1 MNNKKI
7 IDNVLKS
14 VFYMMDNESD
24 LTDDDYLEII
34 DYLKGDLENDKK
46 SIIEKRIANDRDYK
60 ILVNTIN
67 YEINREIPSH
77 PFYKIMISLRKA
89 THTIVKIVTGKFKI
103 TQLPKIEWR
112 IAVPA
117 TAIVTTI
124 LMVLLIPRDIE
135 FEELGT
141 PKYYRFGVGDVR
153 GPNKDSSY
161 ILPHSIHYNEDD
173 ETILFKWT
181 QSNPNVD
188 KYIIKINHYDIV
200 TNTNQLNE
208 KVNLNGTDSLKIKIV
223 EYVLEKRIFKHEYTY
238 LIKR

>member
-7 IDNVLKS
+7 LDNVLKS

-77 PFYKIMISLRKA
+77 YFYKIMLSFRRSVLAFIDVTVGFIKA
-89 THTIVKIVTGKFKI
+89 I
-103 TQLPKIEWR
+103 QLPKLEWK
-112 IAVPA
+112 IAIPSI
-117 TAIVTTI
+117 AIVTTV
-124 LMVLLIPRDIE
+124 LMIIFMPGNIE
-135 FEELGT
+135 FNELGSPT
-141 PKYYRFGVGDVR
+141 YYPIVGGVR
-153 GPNKDSSY
+153 GLNKNSSY
-161 ILPHSIHYNEDD
+161 ILPHSIHYNEGD
-173 ETILFKWT
+173 EIILFKWT

-200 TNTNQLNE
+200 TITNQLNE

-223 EYVLEKRIFKHEYTY
+223 EYVLEKPIFKHEYTY

>member
-77 PFYKIMISLRKA
+77 YFYKIMISFRRSVLAFIDVTVGFIKA
-89 THTIVKIVTGKFKI
+89 I
-103 TQLPKIEWR
+103 QLPKLEWK
-112 IAVPA
+112 IAIPA
-117 TAIVTTI
+117 TAIVTTV
-124 LMVLLIPRDIE
+124 LMIIFMPGNIE
-135 FEELGT
+135 FNELGS
-141 PKYYRFGVGDVR
+141 PNYYPFVGGVR

-200 TNTNQLNE
+200 TITNQLNE

-223 EYVLEKRIFKHEYTY
+223 EYVLEKPIFKHEYTY